1 MNPEPPTPLDS
12 RFRQAVPWLLPPVAV
27 LLAMA
32 ALHFGWIPR
41 GVPGEWTWTSPIHGL
56 SVREWGF
63 AAISIIAYPLYLF
76 ISLKLL
82 NQKKFAF
89 ITLISLFPAG
99 ALVQV
104 GLLLA
109 APYGYGL
116 AKWTICSYVPACSGY
131 FTVAVNEAADLPAF
145 LARYPE
151 WIKSQDA
158 LHIGTHPPGLI
169 VEAKLWLNFWNARP
183 GLARDLVSAMPGEFR
198 EAARNVAGKEGITAI
213 DLASVLSI
221 SLIHWLACS
230 LTVWPLYLLLR
241 KLGYD
246 AATSFSVTAFWP
258 IMPSVVMFQP
268 ASDIAFAPLAT
279 LAIAL
284 AINSNQDRKAG
295 SSRLNLLACGLL
307 LAFGMFFSLV
317 FLGVGLVVALLISL
331 DREDII
337 RIKIKRM
344 MTIGIGFIAGT
355 LLWALLT
362 RSNPLAIWHANQ
374 FNHARF
380 YVEFPRTYTKWL
392 LADLGELAFGIGLPL
407 FAGLVTL
414 AITSIRKPFRL
425 KEINF
430 TPGVI
435 TAFVLLFLAVSG
447 RSLSE
452 VGRLWI
458 PFFPA
463 LVSPLAVFFT
473 WARSPLALP
482 WTAFWIM
489 LQVVWLQSLV
499 QLVYPI

>member
-1 MNPEPPTPLDS
+1 MKPDAPTPLNS
-12 RFRQAVPWLLPPVAV
+12 RFRQAVPWLLPPVSV
-27 LLAMA
+27 VLAMT
-32 ALHFGWIPR
+32 ALHLGWIPR

-56 SVREWGF
+56 SVRELTF
-63 AAISIIAYPLYLF
+63 ATITIIGYLLYLL
-76 ISLKLL
+76 IASRLLSQQKAKSLVV
-82 NQKKFAF
+82 F
-89 ITLISLFPAG
+89 SLFPVA
-99 ALVQV
+99 AATQV

-131 FTVAVNEAADLPAF
+131 FTVAANEAADLSAF
-145 LARYPE
+145 LAKYPE
-151 WIKSQDA
+151 WIKTQDA

-183 GLARDLVSAMPGEFR
+183 EAARSFVSAMPGEFR
-198 EAARNVAGKEGITAI
+198 EAARNVAGKEGISAI

-221 SLIHWLACS
+221 SLTHWLACS
-230 LTVWPLYLLLR
+230 LTVWPLYLLVR

-246 AATSFSVTAFWP
+246 PATGFSVAALWP
-258 IMPSVVMFQP
+258 VMPSVVMFQP
-268 ASDIAFAPLAT
+268 ASDVAFAPMAT

-284 AINSNQDRKAG
+284 AVNSDKNPEARYC
-295 SSRLNLLACGLL
+295 RLSLVICGLL

-317 FLGVGLVVALLISL
+317 FLGVGLIVALLVSL
-331 DREDII
+331 NRNILMRLKLT
-337 RIKIKRM
+337 RILL
-344 MTIGIGFIAGT
+344 IGVGFIAGT
-355 LLWALLT
+355 LLWGGLT
-362 RSNPLAIWHANQ
+362 HSNPLAIWHANQ

-392 LADLGELAFGIGLPL
+392 LADVGELAFGLGLPL

-414 AITSIRKPFRL
+414 AITSIRKPLSL
-425 KEINF
+425 KQINF

-435 TAFVLLFLAVSG
+435 TAWVLFFLAVSG

-458 PFFPA
+458 PFFPV
-463 LVSPLAVFFT
+463 LLSPLAGFFNGL
-473 WARSPLALP
+473 RLPMLLP
-482 WTAFWIM
+482 WTTSWIM
-489 LQVVWLQSLV
+489 LQVVWLQSLL